1 MIFIFMINI
10 KCMNIEENYEGEKS
24 DGFILN

>member
-10 KCMNIEENYEGEKS
+10 KCMNIEENYEEEKS